1 VEYTIPQADRDNLD
15 ILLPRTTVMQR
26 AADAAMHIFL
36 GAPVLADADKIVTSE
51 DWDDGALTIAAQPDV
66 PRNLTITVT
75 DANASITGGICTI
88 VGTDSQGR
96 SITEVM
102 DITDGLSWTGTKIFA
117 TVTSAT
123 ISGTTGVP
131 ATGTDVVTVG
141 VGNVIGL
148 PVDLSAEAE
157 VIRAYVAAAPVT
169 PDAVATG
176 ESTSGIDA
184 NSATYD
190 GSKLMWAIV
199 KLGEH

>member
-1 VEYTIPQADRDNLD
+1 MEHTIPQADRDNLD
-15 ILLPRTTVMQR
+15 ILLPRTTVLQR
-26 AADAAMHIFL
+26 AVDGAQHVFM
-36 GAPVLADADKIVTSE
+36 GAPVLADVDKIVTSE

-66 PRNLTITVT
+66 PRNLTVTVT
-75 DANASITGGICTI
+75 DADTSITGGICTI
-88 VGTDSQGR
+88 VGKDSQGR
-96 SITEVM
+96 AISEVM

-169 PDAVATG
+169 PDAIATG
-176 ESTSGIDA
+176 ESTSGIDC
-184 NSATYD
+184 NGATYD

-199 KLGEH
+199 KLGES